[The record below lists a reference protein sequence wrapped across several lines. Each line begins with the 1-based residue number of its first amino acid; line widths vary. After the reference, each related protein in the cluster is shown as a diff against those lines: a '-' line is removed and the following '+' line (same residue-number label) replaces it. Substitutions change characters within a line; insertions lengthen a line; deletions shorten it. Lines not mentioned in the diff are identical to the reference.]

1 ERLQSDLRL
10 SELPVHIECFDNSNL
25 QGSHPVSAMV
35 CFRDGTPSKADY
47 RHFHVKTVKGIDDFA
62 TMREVV
68 SRRYGRLLRSG
79 DALPQL
85 VIIDGG
91 KGQLGAAMDS
101 IRALG
106 MEGRMTVVGL
116 AKNEELVFFP
126 GDSEPLRLPLDGGS
140 LRLIRRIRDEVHRF
154 GISFHRN
161 LRSRSALENPLEG
174 IPGIGSRTA
183 SELLREFKS
192 AKRVST
198 LTEEQLREK
207 IGPAK
212 ARAVFA
218 HFHPGE

>member
-1 ERLQSDLRL
+1 
-10 SELPVHIECFDNSNL
+10 
-25 QGSHPVSAMV
+25 
-35 CFRDGTPSKADY
+35 
-47 RHFHVKTVKGIDDFA
+47 
-62 TMREVV
+62 
-68 SRRYGRLLRSG
+68 
-79 DALPQL
+79 
-85 VIIDGG
+85 
-91 KGQLGAAMDS
+91 MDS

-106 MEGRMTVVGL
+106 LEGRMTVVGL

-126 GDSEPLRLPLDGGS
+126 GDSEPLRLPMDGGS

-161 LRSRSALENPLEG
+161 LRSRSALENPLED
-174 IPGIGSRTA
+174 IPGIGSKTA

-192 AKRVST
+192 AKRVSM

-218 HFHPGE
+218 HFHPHG